1 MTTRLRVGHV
11 TTCRSDYGPAY
22 WLIHDLA
29 HHDAFELALFVGGA
43 HLSDAHGHTVD
54 EISRDGW
61 PIAARVPF
69 LDADGRPTPRAL
81 AAALAGFG
89 SAFEAAQLDIV
100 VLYGDRIELLPIAV
114 AAMSHGIPIVHLCG
128 GDITE
133 GALDDQVRH
142 ALTKLAHVHFPSTAE
157 SAARVLQMGE
167 SAWRVHHVGDPALDH
182 FTRGDRA
189 DLAELVGV
197 LGFTPDVRTL
207 LVTLHPTTL
216 ALDGVE
222 AEVGALVAALE
233 AYDGSVVITAP
244 APDPGA
250 DVIRAALEALAQRRP
265 QTVFVPSLGSRR
277 YRALL
282 PVVGAMVGN
291 SSSGLIEAATAGL
304 PVVNIGTR
312 QAGRERG
319 HNVIDVP
326 GDRDQILA
334 AIAKAS
340 SAEFRGSLAGA
351 TNPYGD
357 GTASAQIVRVLSAL
371 PARDKLLAK
380 AFVTP

>member
-1 MTTRLRVGHV
+1 M

-22 WLIHDLA
+22 WLIHELA
-29 HHDAFELALFVGGA
+29 HHDAIALSLFVGGA
-43 HLSDAHGHTVD
+43 HLSPHHGHTVD
-54 EISRDGW
+54 EIERDGW

-69 LDADGRPTPRAL
+69 LGDDGRPTPRAL
-81 AAALAGFG
+81 ADALAGFAA
-89 SAFEAAQLDIV
+89 AFEAATLDAI

-114 AAMSHGIPIVHLCG
+114 AAMSHAVPIVHLCG
-128 GDITE
+128 GDLTE

-142 ALTKLAHVHFPSTAE
+142 AITKLAHVHFPSTAR

-189 DLAELVGV
+189 DLVELAGV
-197 LGFTPDVRTL
+197 LGFVPDPHTL

-233 AYDGSVVITAP
+233 AYTGSVVITAP

-250 DVIRAALEALAQRRP
+250 EVIRVALEQLAQRRP
-265 QTVFVPSLGSRR
+265 RTAFVPSLGSRR
-277 YRALL
+277 YRGLL
-282 PVVGAMVGN
+282 AAVGAMVGN

-304 PVVNIGTR
+304 PVVNIGDR

-319 HNVIDVP
+319 ANVIDVP
-326 GDRDQILA
+326 GGRDQILA
-334 AIAKAS
+334 AIRRALEP
-340 SAEFRGSLAGA
+340 EFRASIAGA
-351 TNPYGD
+351 PNPYGD
-357 GTASAQIVRVLSAL
+357 GTAAARIVRVLAAL
-371 PARDKLLAK
+371 PPRATLLAK